1 MIGGPIDGPALMFG
15 DNMSVVISTTIPLS
29 VLKKKYL
36 ACGYHCVREAM
47 AAGTLR
53 FAYIPSAENRAD
65 ILTKPMPK
73 HIFYPLVKKM
83 LFKEPLIPCGVLIEK
98 NFYPFGTYCT

>member
-1 MIGGPIDGPALMFG
+1 
-15 DNMSVVISTTIPLS
+15 MSVVISTTIPLS

-53 FAYIPSAENRAD
+53 FTYIPSAENRAD
-65 ILTKPMPK
+65 ILTKQMPK

-83 LFKEPLIPCGVLIEK
+83 LFRARVNFKEPLIPCGVRIEK